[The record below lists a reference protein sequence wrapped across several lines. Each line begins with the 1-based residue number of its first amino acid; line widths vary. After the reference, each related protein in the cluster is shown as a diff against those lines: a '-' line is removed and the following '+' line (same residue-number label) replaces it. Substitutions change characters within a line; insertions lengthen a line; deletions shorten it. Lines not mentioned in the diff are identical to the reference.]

1 MGKKMSKNNFNR
13 ELRQVNLIL
22 IFICIYC
29 LVSIGLPFAFKY
41 NIFKSTA
48 YSNLTNNEWI
58 GFLGSYVGG
67 ILGGLGTLISVYYT
81 VKTSVDMQKEEN
93 ERRNAEIS
101 EEHKRRDLEIQAEN
115 ERKERDE
122 RVKFTGEIATLVGE
136 YLTSITNYHFMN
148 VEIERK
154 EKEIADSD
162 KKLYDLKMQEN
173 EIYGTL
179 KNNSSGQYDDTTELK
194 LMQLRNE
201 FDREYR
207 HYNQLLSERSYKLTI
222 GNRSKAIECLHI
234 LEAKLIDIE
243 EGKNL
248 LMAIKEF
255 HNHNSLEEHNPPK
268 NGDPFYWIKEFNEKV
283 IEQYR
288 IFQKEFINNKQIH

>member
-1 MGKKMSKNNFNR
+1 MPKNKSNRQPKRFNI
-13 ELRQVNLIL
+13 IL

-29 LVSIGLPFAFKY
+29 LISIGLPFAFKY
-41 NIFKSTA
+41 IIFESTA
-48 YSNLTNNEWI
+48 YSNLTNNEWA

-93 ERRNAEIS
+93 ERRNVEIS
-101 EEHKRRDLEIQAEN
+101 EEHKHRDLEIQAEN

-136 YLTSITNYHFMN
+136 FLTSITNYHFMN

-154 EKEIADSD
+154 EKEIKELED
-162 KKLYDLKMQEN
+162 KIDKLKIEESKIYSMLNSNSHIQYTNVTELELMKKRN
-173 EIYGTL
+173 EID
-179 KNNSSGQYDDTTELK
+179 KAE
-194 LMQLRNE
+194 
-201 FDREYR
+201 R
-207 HYNQLLSERSYKLTI
+207 HYNQLLAEKAYKSNF
-222 GNRSKAIECLHI
+222 GNRLKAIECLYI

-248 LMAIKEF
+248 LMVIKEF
-255 HNHNSLEEHNPPK
+255 HNHNSLKKHNPSK
-268 NGDPFYWIKEFNEKV
+268 NGDPFYWIEEFNEKV

-288 IFQKEFINNKQIH
+288 IFQKEFINK